1 MKIKFRDGYYSENIL
16 EKVKVD
22 FSKNI
27 NLAYKKV
34 YIDNAINMLKYLAK
48 GGTGIIIWSLPLKYE
63 IELELLEIFFNKFK
77 KVSFYK
83 PSNNTHLNEYFIVC
97 EKYVPIKFNEEL
109 LENKSKITKKSLE
122 KYKKIIEKINNIYNN
137 IYEVYKNVVNELIL
151 LNNFQ
156 DEILE
161 KNDLI
166 EKLIKEKNE
175 EWVKTFI

>member
-1 MKIKFRDGYYSENIL
+1 
-16 EKVKVD
+16 
-22 FSKNI
+22 
-27 NLAYKKV
+27 
-34 YIDNAINMLKYLAK
+34 
-48 GGTGIIIWSLPLKYE
+48 
-63 IELELLEIFFNKFK
+63 
-77 KVSFYK
+77 
-83 PSNNTHLNEYFIVC
+83 
-97 EKYVPIKFNEEL
+97 YVPIKFNEEL

-166 EKLIKEKNE
+166 EKLIEEKNE
-175 EWVKTFI
+175 EWVKTFF